1 MTLFTLCIAHGELH
15 TPSGYNP
22 HSCWIFCPPT
32 LSQTG
37 KVMALF
43 FPWAVLFS
51 PWPLLR
57 FLLTQL
63 PRSWL
68 CSRHHGQ
75 ELSFLR
81 ACYSLS
87 LPLGTLCAWIL
98 RIWLLLKLRLSL
110 TVSQGELTIL
120 IESSSPFPLP
130 PHHILGLIF
139 FVVLI
144 IVYENLS
151 SKVWYLPGLVYCPIP
166 FCWQINISW
175 SGIRSAFFSII
186 NQYFLAHLAQ

>member
-1 MTLFTLCIAHGELH
+1 MTSTWVQRVTDFLSDFAQGSNVLFFQRACLRTSFPLCTADGELH

-22 HSCWIFCPPT
+22 YSCWIFCRPT

-43 FPWAVLFS
+43 FPWAVLSS

-57 FLLTQL
+57 FLLTRL

-87 LPLGTLCAWIL
+87 FPLGTPCAWIL
-98 RIWLLLKLRLSL
+98 HVWLLLKLRLSWTL
-110 TVSQGELTIL
+110 SQGELTIL
-120 IESSSPFPLP
+120 I
-130 PHHILGLIF
+130 
-139 FVVLI
+139 
-144 IVYENLS
+144 
-151 SKVWYLPGLVYCPIP
+151 
-166 FCWQINISW
+166 
-175 SGIRSAFFSII
+175 
-186 NQYFLAHLAQ
+186 

>member
-1 MTLFTLCIAHGELH
+1 MISTWVQRVTDLLRDFAEGSNVLFFERAVSDDLIYPLRCWWWTWH
-15 TPSGYNP
+15 TFRLQSYP
-22 HSCWIFCPPT
+22 CWIFCPPT

-43 FPWAVLFS
+43 FPRAVLFS

-57 FLLTQL
+57 FPLTQV

-75 ELSFLR
+75 ELSFLW

-98 RIWLLLKLRLSL
+98 RIWLLLKLRLSWTL
-110 TVSQGELTIL
+110 SQGELTIL
-120 IESSSPFPLP
+120 IESSFPFPLP
-130 PHHILGLIF
+130 PHNITRSYFLHGA
-139 FVVLI
+139 
-144 IVYENLS
+144 Y
-151 SKVWYLPGLVYCPIP
+151 YCL
-166 FCWQINISW
+166 WE
-175 SGIRSAFFSII
+175 SII
-186 NQYFLAHLAQ
+186 

>member
-1 MTLFTLCIAHGELH
+1 MTLLKAVTSYFSRELFLMTLFTLCIADGELH

-98 RIWLLLKLRLSL
+98 HIWLLLKLRLSL

-130 PHHILGLIF
+130 PHHITRSYFLRGA
-139 FVVLI
+139 
-144 IVYENLS
+144 Y
-151 SKVWYLPGLVYCPIP
+151 YCL
-166 FCWQINISW
+166 WE
-175 SGIRSAFFSII
+175 SII
-186 NQYFLAHLAQ
+186 